1 MRLIVGTRG
10 SQLAR
15 LQTHWVVTR
24 LRARFPD
31 LEIEERVIQ
40 TQGDGVRDRPLR
52 QIEGRGLFVR
62 RIEEALLAGEI
73 DLAVHSLKD
82 LPTEMPAGL
91 AIGAVP
97 GREDPRDALVS
108 RGGLPLAKL
117 PAGAVVGTS
126 SRRRAAQLLH
136 LRADLTVRDMRGNVD
151 SRLRKVEGGG
161 YDAVVMAA
169 AGLVRLGATSRVSQY
184 FPVDE
189 MVPAPGQG
197 ALAVEVREGDE
208 PVTTLLAGLDAPA
221 VRSAVEVERALLR
234 VVGGGCALPV
244 GGYAEVRAGC
254 LHLTGM
260 VGTPDGRVVVKG
272 TWSGETAG
280 GLALAEEAGRWLLAE
295 FRRQAGVEFLGQE
308 ANGERA

>member
-126 SRRRAAQLLH
+126 SRRRI
-136 LRADLTVRDMRGNVD
+136 
-151 SRLRKVEGGG
+151 
-161 YDAVVMAA
+161 
-169 AGLVRLGATSRVSQY
+169 
-184 FPVDE
+184 
-189 MVPAPGQG
+189 
-197 ALAVEVREGDE
+197 
-208 PVTTLLAGLDAPA
+208 
-221 VRSAVEVERALLR
+221 
-234 VVGGGCALPV
+234 
-244 GGYAEVRAGC
+244 AGC
-254 LHLTGM
+254 
-260 VGTPDGRVVVKG
+260 
-272 TWSGETAG
+272 
-280 GLALAEEAGRWLLAE
+280 
-295 FRRQAGVEFLGQE
+295 
-308 ANGERA
+308 ER